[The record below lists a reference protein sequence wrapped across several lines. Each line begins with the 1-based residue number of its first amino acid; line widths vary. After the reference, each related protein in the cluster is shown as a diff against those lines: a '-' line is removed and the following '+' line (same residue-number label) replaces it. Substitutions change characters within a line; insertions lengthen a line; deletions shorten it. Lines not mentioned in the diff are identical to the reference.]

1 MGIVKNNT
9 STGQLAC
16 GRGLEETV
24 FYPGSRRK
32 LVEKSRER
40 HVLNCEFG
48 IWMGGECWANHA
60 LEGIWGWGRLAL
72 TSHPR
77 SGRDLGMGETGAHF
91 PPRVFAGLP
100 FSPCRAFG
108 GASAASLL
116 NALLG
121 VSRTVP
127 AVRLGLPVQWEES
140 FDARMVLGP
149 YSTFVR

>member
-72 TSHPR
+72 TSHP
-77 SGRDLGMGETGAHF
+77 G
-91 PPRVFAGLP
+91 
-100 FSPCRAFG
+100 
-108 GASAASLL
+108 SLQ
-116 NALLG
+116 
-121 VSRTVP
+121 VSLSLH
-127 AVRLGLPVQWEES
+127 AECLE
-140 FDARMVLGP
+140 GP
-149 YSTFVR
+149 QLHLS